1 MTEGASDRGARRVDR
16 DELLSG
22 FVRTDFILTF
32 AIAADADR
40 ARLVALCA
48 SEWEGTCV
56 TPSTWEVTSALS
68 PDALES
74 AIVPLLA
81 PGDRAAYYYLSDSK
95 RIFRVVLRG

>member
-1 MTEGASDRGARRVDR
+1 MSARS

-32 AIAADADR
+32 SIAAADAR
-40 ARLVALCA
+40 AALTALCA
-48 SEWEGTCV
+48 GEWQGTRV
-56 TPSTWEVTSALS
+56 TESTWEVTSALS

-81 PGDRAAYYYLSDSK
+81 DGDRAVYYYLSDSK